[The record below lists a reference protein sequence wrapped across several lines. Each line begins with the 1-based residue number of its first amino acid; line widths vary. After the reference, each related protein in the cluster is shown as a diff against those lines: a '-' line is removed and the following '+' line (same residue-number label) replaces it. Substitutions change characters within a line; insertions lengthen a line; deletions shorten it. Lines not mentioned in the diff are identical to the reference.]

1 MDRTRFASLEEAS
14 VERAARRNHYEE
26 EATGPSFWRNAAAS
40 LPPHARR
47 KYGHLFMA
55 AERYEPIVEF
65 LAGVVRRRRSNRT
78 AVKGRG
84 HREAHA

>member
-14 VERAARRNHYEE
+14 VEQAARRNHYEG
-26 EATGPSFWRNAAAS
+26 EATGPSLWKNAVAS

-47 KYGHLFMA
+47 KYGHLFAA

-65 LAGVVRRRRSNRT
+65 LVDVFRRRRW
-78 AVKGRG
+78 RG